1 MITKIGRAKSR
12 KFSEFDRFRM
22 CDLNFGVNI
31 LVKKS
36 RKFSNEETQE
46 KRKQKVLR
54 ASIFDISLISICCV
68 LCNFVSVV

>member
-31 LVKKS
+31 FVKKS
-36 RKFSNEETQE
+36 KIFKRGNTREKETE
-46 KRKQKVLR
+46 SF
-54 ASIFDISLISICCV
+54 AGFH
-68 LCNFVSVV
+68 F